1 MTNDI
6 ARKRDSPHH
15 FLSATPIWP
24 HSPGTLRRHIH
35 ISLIKNHTRYWRN
48 MGNIF
53 RSLFVDVPETRIH
66 DTVSKTHIVAELRL
80 GESLLNHD

>member
-1 MTNDI
+1 MTNDF
-6 ARKRDSPHH
+6 ARKRDSIPI

-24 HSPGTLRRHIH
+24 HSPGSLRRHIH
-35 ISLIKNHTRYWRN
+35 ISLIKNHTRYWQN

-66 DTVSKTHIVAELRL
+66 DTVRHTL
-80 GESLLNHD
+80 LLNLGCVSRS